1 MNYHT
6 NNLFVFFALL
16 LIVNNNNGIVW
27 VFLDG
32 VEPYQGW
39 ALWTHPWGVNQG
51 YTTPPSK
58 TMYLEE
64 LLVVL
69 NLQCLGL

>member
-1 MNYHT
+1 MKNQVDSSVNVGHQMNYHT

-39 ALWTHPWGVNQG
+39 ALWPHP
-51 YTTPPSK
+51 
-58 TMYLEE
+58 
-64 LLVVL
+64 
-69 NLQCLGL
+69 